1 MLRTLHVITTRGGL
15 LEIMSDQRRLK
26 IQMYGSE
33 PESRATRD
41 QQDALMLLAA
51 YLSAIIHDYDHR
63 GLTNPF
69 LIEDEDPLAVRGKEE
84 DQCISI

>member
-1 MLRTLHVITTRGGL
+1 MSGG
-15 LEIMSDQRRLK
+15 
-26 IQMYGSE
+26 E
-33 PESRATRD
+33 PETPATRD

-69 LIEDEDPLAVRGKEE
+69 LIEDEDPLAVRGTRDRSPFHLHFCQIVVKHH
-84 DQCISI
+84 